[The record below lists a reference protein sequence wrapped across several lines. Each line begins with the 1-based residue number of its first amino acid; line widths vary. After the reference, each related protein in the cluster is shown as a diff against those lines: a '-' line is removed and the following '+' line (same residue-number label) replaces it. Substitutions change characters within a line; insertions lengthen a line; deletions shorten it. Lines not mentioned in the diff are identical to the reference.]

1 MVVGIRSTGL
11 LRFGFDML
19 STITNG
25 LILGWSVSWPPGP
38 VNAEMIRRGLRPLG
52 HGGGFWAAW
61 VVGIGACAG
70 DFTWALGV
78 SLGAGAVLNNP
89 SIRHILAIIS
99 LALLLV
105 LAFIFAR
112 SAWRTFKTHQ
122 ARAEN
127 PLPQRLKRG
136 GLLLGF
142 LMAITSPWN
151 LGFWLAVIGSQS
163 IGSATLRESICL
175 ASAVV
180 LGALIWTLVLCT
192 AVKLG
197 AHVFSRAEWQIL
209 TQVVTAVV
217 MLVFALRLLLH
228 FP

>member
-1 MVVGIRSTGL
+1 MSTL
-11 LRFGFDML
+11 
-19 STITNG
+19 ING

-38 VNAEMIRRGLRPLG
+38 VNAEMIRRGLQPRRQ
-52 HGGGFWAAW
+52 GGGFWPAW

-78 SLGAGAVLNNP
+78 SLGAGAVLSAP
-89 SIRHILAIIS
+89 LIRHILAIIS
-99 LALLLV
+99 LGLLLF

-112 SAWRTFKTHQ
+112 SAWRIFKTHRAQ
-122 ARAEN
+122 AEKIS
-127 PLPQRLKRG
+127 PQPPKRG

-151 LGFWLAVIGSQS
+151 LGFWLAVVGSQS
-163 IGSATLRESICL
+163 IGSSTLRQSTGL

-197 AHVFSRAEWQIL
+197 ARVFARPEWQIL
-209 TQVVTAVV
+209 TQIITAAV
-217 MLVFALRLLLH
+217 MVVFAIRLLLH

>member
-1 MVVGIRSTGL
+1 
-11 LRFGFDML
+11 ML
-19 STITNG
+19 ATLTNG

-38 VNAEMIRRGLRPLG
+38 VNAEMIRRGLVPPRQ
-52 HGGGFWAAW
+52 GGGFWLAW

-70 DFTWALGV
+70 DFSWALGV

-89 SIRHILAIIS
+89 SIRHVLAIIS
-99 LALLLV
+99 LALLLF
-105 LAFIFAR
+105 LAFMFAR
-112 SAWRTFKTHQ
+112 SAWRIFKTHRAQ
-122 ARAEN
+122 AEN
-127 PLPQRLKRG
+127 ARPQRAKRG

-151 LGFWLAVIGSQS
+151 LGFWLAVVGSQS
-163 IGSATLRESICL
+163 IGSATLRQSIGL
-175 ASAVV
+175 AAAVV

-197 AHVFSRAEWQIL
+197 ARIFSRPQWQIL
-209 TQVVTAVV
+209 TQAVTAMV
-217 MLVFALRLLLH
+217 MLVFAARLLLH